1 MGLSAVLP
9 YPVCFLLAAIKV
21 GILQYRFVVL
31 SADGIGDFSELVVV
45 GHMVFKLPSGFE
57 GNRVDHKMVVQRIGV
72 QMGSDYDLVILSPHL
87 LRRFHSNFV
96 RFLRCDL
103 AGFEAL
109 VPMVSHIPSH
119 LPKLLLGGDHCSVGV
134 MLGAVDGADIH
145 FLVGLFIV
153 LRITQCPVQIIVQIL
168 LVGGFVRVFRIVDDI
183 F

>member
-1 MGLSAVLP
+1 
-9 YPVCFLLAAIKV
+9 
-21 GILQYRFVVL
+21 
-31 SADGIGDFSELVVV
+31 
-45 GHMVFKLPSGFE
+45 
-57 GNRVDHKMVVQRIGV
+57 MVVQRICV

-134 MLGAVDGADIH
+134 MLGAVDGADKH

-153 LRITQCPVQIIVQIL
+153 LCVAQRPVQIIVQIL
-168 LVGGFVRVFRIVDDI
+168 LVGSFIRVFRIVDDI
-183 F
+183 FQTTLYGPESGGSDKITSSIISRWRCFLGKNKFCCK